1 MIIGSMETELVA
13 GLIIRGRR
21 LLLVRNAKYAK
32 VRIEPPGGK
41 VEAGETRERALTR
54 EVAEETGLVVL
65 SQSYFGA
72 YKTDSPEGVFIV
84 HTYLC
89 KVAEGE
95 PEVREPEKTPEVG
108 WYTAEELE
116 ELSRGPELAPNMVA
130 AMGEVIE
137 LLG

>member
-1 MIIGSMETELVA
+1 MIIGFMETELVA
-13 GLIIRGRR
+13 GLIIRERR
-21 LLLVRNAKYAK
+21 LLLVRNAKYS
-32 VRIEPPGGK
+32 VGRIEPPGGK
-41 VEAGETRERALTR
+41 VEAGETRECALAR
-54 EVAEETGLVVL
+54 EVAEETGLVVQ

-72 YKTDSPEGVFIV
+72 YKTDSPEGAFIV

-89 KVAEGE
+89 VVAEGE

-108 WYTAEELE
+108 WYTAEELK

-130 AMGEVIE
+130 AMGKILE